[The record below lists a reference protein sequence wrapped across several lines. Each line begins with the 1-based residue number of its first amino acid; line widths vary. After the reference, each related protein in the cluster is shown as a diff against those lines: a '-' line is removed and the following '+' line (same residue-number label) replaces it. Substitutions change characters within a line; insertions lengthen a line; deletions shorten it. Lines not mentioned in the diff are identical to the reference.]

1 MGEDCAVVTDLSM
14 NGTFQRGV
22 RVGKDRQ
29 ILLDHCCVISILSQ
43 DAEVFWYFD
52 RDTMEDLVTSRV
64 TEPEKYIVCGGD
76 PRKGYDLCGEE
87 ARGY

>member
-1 MGEDCAVVTDLSM
+1 M
-14 NGTFQRGV
+14 NGTFAPGV
-22 RVGKDRQ
+22 RVRKDRQ

-43 DAEVFWYFD
+43 DAEF
-52 RDTMEDLVTSRV
+52 SHV
-64 TEPEKYIVCGGD
+64 TEPEKYIVCGRD